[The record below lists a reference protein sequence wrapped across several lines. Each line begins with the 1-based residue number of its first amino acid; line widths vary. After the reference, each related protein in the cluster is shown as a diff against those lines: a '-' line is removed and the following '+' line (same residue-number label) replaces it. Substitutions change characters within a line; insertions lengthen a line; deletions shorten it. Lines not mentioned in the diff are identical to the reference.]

1 MQENLDEK
9 FEIKKTLEIT
19 LVGLTSVR
27 LTSVQEN
34 RGGRPDAA
42 RPAADV
48 FGIHFRIRTR
58 VTSKQIPSLKTSK
71 TRSGKNIEKTFKTF

>member
-1 MQENLDEK
+1 MQENLDEE

-19 LVGLTSVR
+19 LVGLTRV
-27 LTSVQEN
+27 N

-48 FGIHFRIRTR
+48 LASIFGSEIT
-58 VTSKQIPSLKTSK
+58 
-71 TRSGKNIEKTFKTF
+71 

>member
-1 MQENLDEK
+1 MASLTIVQENLDEN

-19 LVGLTSVR
+19 LVGLTLVR

-42 RPAADV
+42 RPAVDALGSM
-48 FGIHFRIRTR
+48 FWSEIA
-58 VTSKQIPSLKTSK
+58 
-71 TRSGKNIEKTFKTF
+71 